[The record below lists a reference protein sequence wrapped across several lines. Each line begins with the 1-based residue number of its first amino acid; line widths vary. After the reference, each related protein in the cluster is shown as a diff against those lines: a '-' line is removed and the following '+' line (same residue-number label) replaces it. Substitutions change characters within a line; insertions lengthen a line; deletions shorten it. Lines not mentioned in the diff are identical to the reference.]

1 MDRKQI
7 YNEIRSLGLQEEVV
21 KTFGKNYTQCSNV
34 DLLSIINSV
43 KNSIEEVKNKSCFC
57 AFDKLIEILQRKR
70 ILLNSEVQEIMAL

>member
-7 YNEIRSLGLQEEVV
+7 YNEIRSLDLQEEVV

-57 AFDKLIEILQRKR
+57 AFDKLIEIQRKR
-70 ILLNSEVQEIMAL
+70 ILLNSEVEEIMSL

>member
-34 DLLSIINSV
+34 DLLSIINSIKDSKKAV
-43 KNSIEEVKNKSCFC
+43 ENKSCFC

-70 ILLNSEVQEIMAL
+70 ILLNSEVQEIMSL